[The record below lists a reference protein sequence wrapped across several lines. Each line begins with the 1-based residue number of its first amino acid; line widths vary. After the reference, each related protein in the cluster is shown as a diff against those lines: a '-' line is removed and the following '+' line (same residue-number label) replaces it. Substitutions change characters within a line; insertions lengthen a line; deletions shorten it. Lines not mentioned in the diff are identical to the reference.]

1 MVGSAILLAAGQS
14 TRMGGLKGLLPWGEK
29 TLFEHQ
35 LLTLLHSP
43 IDDIVVVVG
52 YQAEQFIQIAK
63 HYPVRIIQNK
73 NCHLGKC
80 SSIITGLHSIQKRSE
95 MILISAIDQPTETE
109 VIQQLILSLLDY
121 PIAIPI
127 LQGKRGHPILF
138 STKVMNDLLT
148 ITEETKGLRNVIQ
161 KYQNQLV
168 EVSVNTPHIHLNLNT
183 PKDYLEAKARFQPF
197 SDLRRSKNNASI

>member
-14 TRMGGLKGLLPWGEK
+14 TRMGGLKGLLTWGEK

-35 LLTLLHSP
+35 LITLLHSP

-52 YQAEQFIQIAK
+52 YQAEQFIKIAQ
-63 HYPVRIIQNK
+63 HYPVRIIYNK
-73 NCHLGKC
+73 NYLLGKC
-80 SSIITGLHSIQKRSE
+80 SSIISGLHAIQKRSE
-95 MILISAIDQPTETE
+95 MILISTIDQPTETKI
-109 VIQQLILSLLDY
+109 IQQLILSLLDY

-127 LQGKRGHPILF
+127 LHGKRGHPILF
-138 STKVMNDLLT
+138 SPKVMNDLLT

-168 EVSVNTPHIHLNLNT
+168 EVSVHTPLIQLNLNS
-183 PKDYLEAKARFQPF
+183 PKDYLEAIDQFQPF
-197 SDLRRSKNNASI
+197 SDLRRS